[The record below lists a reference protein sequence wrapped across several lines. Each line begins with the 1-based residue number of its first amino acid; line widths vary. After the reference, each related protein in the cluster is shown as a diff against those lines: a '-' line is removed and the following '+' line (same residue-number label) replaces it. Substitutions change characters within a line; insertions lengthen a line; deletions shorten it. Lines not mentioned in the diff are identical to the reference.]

1 MGLKCYRC
9 SLLDVRHKFSTRVM
23 LQSKV
28 RSRPT
33 DVFFIEREGLC
44 LSHTSLLSSFSVS
57 PSSSSLPVPCV
68 VGLLPAYPPSFYLP
82 LVPFFLSHGLYNFS
96 AFSSFRKKN
105 ICLGF
110 FLNPAVVASTSST
123 KRIIFISSI
132 KKIMFIITSS
142 TECFQGLVSI
152 MKSGRIWWQDMEIVW
167 KVKGKDVIEEYP
179 RK

>member
-57 PSSSSLPVPCV
+57 PSSSSLPVPRV
-68 VGLLPAYPPSFYLP
+68 VGPLPAYPPSFYLP
-82 LVPFFLSHGLYNFS
+82 LVPLFFLSHGLYSFS

-105 ICLGF
+105 NICLF
-110 FLNPAVVASTSST
+110 FFNRAVVASTSST
-123 KRIIFISSI
+123 RRIIFISSI
-132 KKIMFIITSS
+132 KRIIFIITSS
-142 TECFQGLVSI
+142 TECV
-152 MKSGRIWWQDMEIVW
+152 
-167 KVKGKDVIEEYP
+167 
-179 RK
+179 